1 MSLVS
6 KVELKTVELP
16 DALEFTVS
24 REDGLL
30 ESVAFPV
37 FAFFVLWM
45 FWRMG
50 TLWIHILAGIA
61 AASTSLT
68 LLVNWIQGG
77 ETKLRVTRDEIRA
90 EGNLGQLF
98 STSVTIPATDVTSIR
113 FDNGGDG
120 GISGLYV
127 RHGWR
132 FTPVLPRLTAEQSK
146 TVIEAIR
153 QKFPEIP
160 ADSGTKFS
168 LSSLFESGAELT
180 TLNLSNSSTED
191 LDKPH

>member
-1 MSLVS
+1 MSLLS
-6 KVELKTVELP
+6 NIELKIVELP

-24 REDGLL
+24 REEGLI

-68 LLVNWIQGG
+68 LFVNWIQGG
-77 ETKLRVTRDEIRA
+77 ETKLRVTCEEIRA
-90 EGNLGQLF
+90 EGNLGRLF
-98 STSVTIPATDVTSIR
+98 STSVTIPVTDVASIR

-132 FTPVLPRLTAEQSK
+132 FTPVLPRLTLEQTQ
-146 TVIEAIR
+146 TVVEAIR
-153 QKFPEIP
+153 QRFPEIP
-160 ADSGTKFS
+160 ADSGVNFS
-168 LSSLFESGAELT
+168 LSSLFKLEP
-180 TLNLSNSSTED
+180 N
-191 LDKPH
+191 